1 MKSIK
6 YKLILY
12 FCILITLSSLAI
24 SSLSSMS
31 ALKGME
37 DLQKQVLT
45 DKLKGDL
52 ASANHY
58 LYSYHGD
65 ITILN
70 ETLYDS
76 KGKDIYENY
85 VMVDA
90 ILEDLGDVATIF
102 VKVGDDFKR
111 ISSNVIYEDG
121 KRAIDTFLGKDSAA
135 YEPVMKGETYVG
147 EANILGEAYYTAYQP
162 IKNTQKETIGLLFV
176 GTSIKAS
183 NQSIK
188 EHNDKIIISGS
199 YIIGISLI
207 ISIAFVFFIGGNIS
221 NPITQLSQDIE
232 RLAKYDL
239 TKDGDGRLE
248 KLAVRKDEIGRIAI
262 SVSNLQENF
271 SSLIRDVS
279 DASHE
284 VATSSDELSA
294 KSDQSS
300 LASEEVATA
309 IDEIAQGAS
318 EQAMDT
324 ENATNK
330 VAEIGELIDLNEGYV
345 EELNS
350 AAGDIDKRKQEG
362 FYILSELVKK
372 TEESKEAAMQIFD
385 VIKWTNEKAQKI
397 SDASSMIQNIASQTN
412 LLALNAA
419 IEAARAGE
427 AGRGF
432 TIVADEVIKLAE
444 QSNIF
449 TKEITS
455 IIDELKDST
464 EKSVST
470 IEEVRKIVDEQYQ
483 GVFDTREKFKLI
495 AFAIE
500 SIKNRVKTIDD
511 SNVKIN
517 SKKEELL
524 LIIESLSAIAEENA
538 ASTQESSASIEEQAA
553 GMSEIADLSGQLAKL
568 AEQLNLLVERFKI

>member
-1 MKSIK
+1 
-6 YKLILY
+6 
-12 FCILITLSSLAI
+12 
-24 SSLSSMS
+24 
-31 ALKGME
+31 
-37 DLQKQVLT
+37 
-45 DKLKGDL
+45 
-52 ASANHY
+52 
-58 LYSYHGD
+58 
-65 ITILN
+65 
-70 ETLYDS
+70 
-76 KGKDIYENY
+76 
-85 VMVDA
+85 
-90 ILEDLGDVATIF
+90 
-102 VKVGDDFKR
+102 
-111 ISSNVIYEDG
+111 
-121 KRAIDTFLGKDSAA
+121 
-135 YEPVMKGETYVG
+135 
-147 EANILGEAYYTAYQP
+147 
-162 IKNTQKETIGLLFV
+162 
-176 GTSIKAS
+176 
-183 NQSIK
+183 
-188 EHNDKIIISGS
+188 
-199 YIIGISLI
+199 
-207 ISIAFVFFIGGNIS
+207 
-221 NPITQLSQDIE
+221 
-232 RLAKYDL
+232 
-239 TKDGDGRLE
+239 
-248 KLAVRKDEIGRIAI
+248 
-262 SVSNLQENF
+262 
-271 SSLIRDVS
+271 
-279 DASHE
+279 
-284 VATSSDELSA
+284 
-294 KSDQSS
+294 
-300 LASEEVATA
+300 
-309 IDEIAQGAS
+309 
-318 EQAMDT
+318 MDT

-432 TIVADEVIKLAE
+432 TIVADEVRKLAE

-470 IEEVRKIVDEQYQ
+470 IEEKRKIVDEQYQ